1 MKNITIDNDT
11 DADIFACILDE
22 IKIKYA
28 KSIMDI
34 ERDINLGNITNKEF
48 GKKVIKLNSNRINIV
63 NNILNQI
70 K

>member
-22 IKIKYA
+22 IKIKYS
-28 KSIMDI
+28 KSNLDI
-34 ERDINLGNITNKEF
+34 QRDINLGEINDQEF
-48 GKKVIKLNSNRINIV
+48 AKKRIQLNSNRINIV